1 MYKQNK
7 KSMKKK
13 IVALSSVAVLALSA
27 IAAGAFFTDKE
38 TKTVQANAGTF
49 GIDVVDSSNLDSDSD
64 TIINP
69 GDTGTVA
76 FAITNQGEKSA
87 DLQAV
92 IKVKSSV
99 PMTEDAYEYSLDQDD
114 TGVAPVV
121 SADKKILT
129 YTIDLGTVNGS
140 IETEDSVETTEAS
153 GSYEFQFAKAAKN
166 AFQDSTVEV
175 EYTIYA
181 KQHRNTDAGDW
192 ANADTVFEH
201 VESLQ

>member
-38 TKTVQANAGTF
+38 TQTVQANAGTF
-49 GIDVVDSSNLDSDSD
+49 GIGVVDSSNLDSDND

-76 FAITNQGEKSA
+76 FTITNEGEKSA

-92 IKVKSSV
+92 IKVKSDV
-99 PMTEDAYEYSLDQDD
+99 PMTEDAYEYSLSQDD
-114 TGVAPVV
+114 TGVAPV
-121 SADKKILT
+121 ANEDKTELT

-140 IETEDSVETTEAS
+140 IETEDSVDTTEAS
-153 GSYEFQFAKAAKN
+153 GSYEFQFAKAAN
-166 AFQDSTVEV
+166 NDFQDSTVEV

-181 KQHRNTDAGDW
+181 KQHRNTDTGDW